1 MQFEHLGLNIW
12 VKRLCRRMRK
22 RERRRGRLGRVGVSF
37 VPKFGRARDGA
48 TRAS

>member
-22 RERRRGRLGRVGVSF
+22 RERREGQVREGRCVFCSEIWTC
-37 VPKFGRARDGA
+37 P
-48 TRAS
+48 